1 MSAMKCILAEG
12 VMIHMIKL
20 FSIIIVLAII
30 YILTPKHTP
39 RI

>member
-1 MSAMKCILAEG
+1 MSVMKCILAED
-12 VMIHMIKL
+12 VMQHMIKL
-20 FSIIIVLAII
+20 FSVVIVLAII

>member
-1 MSAMKCILAEG
+1 MKCILAEG
-12 VMIHMIKL
+12 ATMPITKL
-20 FSIIIVLAII
+20 LSIVIVLAII

>member
-1 MSAMKCILAEG
+1 MSVMKCILVEG
-12 VMIHMIKL
+12 VIIHMIKL
-20 FSIIIVLAII
+20 FSVVIVLAII

>member
-1 MSAMKCILAEG
+1 MKCILAEG
-12 VMIHMIKL
+12 VMQRMIKL
-20 FSIIIVLAII
+20 FSVVIVLAVI

>member
-1 MSAMKCILAEG
+1 MKCILAES
-12 VMIHMIKL
+12 VIIHMLKL
-20 FSIIIVLAII
+20 FSVVIVLAII